1 MNVKFSI
8 FFIFIMA
15 IDGLFGQGN
24 VAITNGSFEDT
35 PRKGEEFFSVTGWYD
50 CGRLNFPNESPP
62 DLHPGG
68 FWSNNLLPS
77 DGKSYVGL
85 VIRDN
90 ESYESISQRLNGA
103 IVAGNCYLFTID
115 LARSSK
121 YMSTSRISDKEINYV
136 TPAIIK
142 IWAGSGMCYEVELL
156 GESRA
161 IDHEDWRT
169 YQFKFTPKADYKFIT
184 IEASWKKPFS
194 NTYCG
199 HVLID
204 NLSDFQIMDCA
215 TTVVP
220 VVNKDKQAITSD
232 KKDELPPHKRGRV
245 DKARLPDAASQMPKV
260 KVLEELDIKKIK
272 VGSIIEVKNLYF
284 KADTTSIDL
293 QSYGVLDEIYTF
305 LKANKN
311 VTIEIGGHTNGL
323 PSHDYCDRLSKA
335 RAKAVYDYLIG
346 RGIGESG
353 LAFRGYGKRKSI
365 ASDATQEGRL
375 KNQRV
380 ELKII
385 SIQ

>member
-1 MNVKFSI
+1 MG
-8 FFIFIMA
+8 A
-15 IDGLFGQGN
+15 YGQGN
-24 VAITNGSFEDT
+24 IAIVNRSFEDT

-50 CGRLNFPNESPP
+50 CGGLNFPDESPP

-68 FWSNNLLPS
+68 FWSNNLSPS

-90 ESYESISQRLNGA
+90 DSYESISQRLSST

-121 YMSTSRISDKEINYV
+121 YLSTSRLSNKEMNYI
-136 TPAIIK
+136 TPAVIK
-142 IWAGSGMCYEVELL
+142 IWAGSGMCNEVELL

-161 IDHEDWRT
+161 IDHEEWRT

-184 IEASWKKPFS
+184 IEAYWKQPRS
-194 NTYCG
+194 SVYCG

-204 NLSDFQIMDCA
+204 NLSDFQVMDCA
-215 TTVVP
+215 SAVVP
-220 VVNKDKQAITSD
+220 VVNKDKQAIVAD

-245 DKARLPDAASQMPKV
+245 DKARLPEEASQVPKV

-293 QSYGVLDEIYTF
+293 QSYTVLDEIYTF
-305 LKANKN
+305 LKANNN

-346 RGIGESG
+346 RGIGEAS
-353 LAFRGYGKRKSI
+353 LAYRGYGKRKSI